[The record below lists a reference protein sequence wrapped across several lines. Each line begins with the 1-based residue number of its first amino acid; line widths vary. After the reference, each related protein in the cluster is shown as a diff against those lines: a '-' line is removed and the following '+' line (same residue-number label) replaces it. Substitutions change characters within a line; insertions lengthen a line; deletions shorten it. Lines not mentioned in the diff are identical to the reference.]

1 MYIISHNYAK
11 ANVYNRA
18 PKLHKISVQM
28 ELLSLGG
35 GGEWEGSLF
44 GRYLLAGTTS
54 EGPFYLLPLLDGNY
68 LGRSLLPFTFYLL
81 PLLDGNHLGR
91 FLLPITNYYQLPR
104 KVPITDSGMVDMG
117 FPT

>member
-1 MYIISHNYAK
+1 
-11 ANVYNRA
+11 
-18 PKLHKISVQM
+18 M

-54 EGPFYLLPLLDGNY
+54 EGP
-68 LGRSLLPFTFYLL
+68 FYLL

>member
-18 PKLHKISVQM
+18 SKLHKISVQM

-54 EGPFYLLPLLDGNY
+54 EGPFYLLPLLDGN
-68 LGRSLLPFTFYLL
+68 
-81 PLLDGNHLGR
+81 HLGR

>member
-18 PKLHKISVQM
+18 SKLHKISVQM

-35 GGEWEGSLF
+35 AGEWEGSLF

-54 EGPFYLLPLLDGNY
+54 EGPFYLLPFTFYLYLTGTTSEGSYYLLPTITNY
-68 LGRSLLPFTFYLL
+68 LGRSLLPTAAWWIWASQPDLQVQHF
-81 PLLDGNHLGR
+81 
-91 FLLPITNYYQLPR
+91 
-104 KVPITDSGMVDMG
+104 
-117 FPT
+117 